1 MKKDIVKIILETLS
15 EDGFFNNEW
24 IDENKFRP
32 RFINSASKINFTD
45 DLGKDMETLFN
56 LAETVAKSIIQENVD
71 TTIDV
76 GSGTDFNIS
85 VKSLP
90 SLASVT
96 SPLF

>member
-32 RFINSASKINFTD
+32 RFLSTSSKINFTD

-56 LAETVAKSIIQENVD
+56 LAETVKPKVLY
-71 TTIDV
+71 
-76 GSGTDFNIS
+76 
-85 VKSLP
+85 KRM
-90 SLASVT
+90 
-96 SPLF
+96 